1 VQQRE
6 AARARGLS
14 RRTIIFIV
22 TNVISV
28 ASLYWV
34 LSHSQWREF
43 GTDIRELNWW
53 WIALA
58 VVADILVYVCHGW
71 RWSLLLTPIERIP
84 VFRSVQ
90 AVYVGLFANEI
101 LPFRTGELIRCYLQS
116 QWSTIP
122 FSVTISSAVIERFF
136 DGLWLGLLLLFVIG
150 RTPNMPEEIK
160 VGGWLLL
167 GVLLIGAAVLAVGFF
182 HKERAHA
189 VLGEKGWQ
197 RHLRVLIQDLHLIG
211 HSRYPY
217 FSALATIPYL
227 LLQVVPIYA
236 SMRAFGFTPVTWGD
250 ATVLMVCLRLSSAVP
265 QAPGNVGT
273 FQLFT
278 RQLLKVLGYPAAD
291 SGRFSFLLWLVVT
304 LPLMVIGFIALLM
317 TETKIGELH
326 RRAKAEIPVSK

>member
-1 VQQRE
+1 
-6 AARARGLS
+6 
-14 RRTIIFIV
+14 
-22 TNVISV
+22 
-28 ASLYWV
+28 V

-43 GTDIRELNWW
+43 KTDIRELNWW

-58 VVADILVYVCHGW
+58 VVTDILVYVCHGW

-136 DGLWLGLLLLFVIG
+136 DGFWLGLLLLLVIG
-150 RTPNMPEEIK
+150 RTPNLPDEVK
-160 VGGWLLL
+160 VGGWVLL
-167 GVLLIGAAVLAVGFF
+167 GLLVIVAALLAVGFF
-182 HKERAHA
+182 HKERAHE

-211 HSRYPY
+211 HSRYLY

-227 LLQVVPIYA
+227 LLQIVTIYA
-236 SMRAFGFTPVTWGD
+236 CMRAFGFTPVTWGD

-291 SGRFSFLLWLVVT
+291 SGRFSILLWIVVT
-304 LPLMVIGFIALLM
+304 GPLLLIGFLALLM

-326 RRAKAEIPVSK
+326 RRAKAEIPVAK

>member
-1 VQQRE
+1 MQHSE

-14 RRTIIFIV
+14 RRTIIFIA
-22 TNVISV
+22 TNVISI

-34 LSHSQWREF
+34 LSHSRWREF
-43 GTDIRELNWW
+43 RTDIRELNWW

-58 VVADILVYVCHGW
+58 VAADILVYVCHGW
-71 RWSLLLTPIERIP
+71 RWSLLLTPVERIP
-84 VFRSVQ
+84 VLRSVQ

-136 DGLWLGLLLLFVIG
+136 DGFWLGLLLLFVIG

-160 VGGWLLL
+160 VGGW
-167 GVLLIGAAVLAVGFF
+167 VLLSVLVIGAAVLAVGFF
-182 HKERAHA
+182 HKERAHS

-197 RHLRVLIQDLHLIG
+197 RHLRILIQDLHLIG
-211 HSRYPY
+211 HSRYLY

-278 RQLLKVLGYPAAD
+278 RQLLKVLGYPAED
-291 SGRFSFLLWLVVT
+291 SGRFSILLWIVVT
-304 LPLMVIGFIALLM
+304 MPLLVIGFVALLM

-326 RRAKAEIPVSK
+326 RRAKSEIPVSK